1 MSFEVEGRL
10 YKKMDVNQVT
20 DSFRKREFIL
30 EMEDGAYTQ
39 LIKFQL
45 TQGNCEK
52 LDPFNEGDQIKV
64 TFSLRGREYTKGG
77 TTSYFTNLDAWRID
91 NSGGADSSEAGA
103 PSSAIE
109 TFPTMA
115 DEPGSADDDTDDLPF

>member
-20 DSFRKREFIL
+20 DSFRKREFVL

-45 TQGNCEK
+45 TQSNCEK
-52 LDPFNEGDQIKV
+52 LDPYNEGDQVKV
-64 TFSLRGREYTKGG
+64 TF
-77 TTSYFTNLDAWRID
+77 FPAWPRIYQRWQHHLFYQ
-91 NSGGADSSEAGA
+91 SGCLAHRKCRRR
-103 PSSAIE
+103 
-109 TFPTMA
+109 
-115 DEPGSADDDTDDLPF
+115 